1 MSTNPDP
8 TPVNPTPVDPD
19 LASSWV
25 DPTPVE
31 TPLAADAVPGPAG
44 VPLAD
49 EPTPP
54 APGPVPEPG
63 HDEHGHAGPARE
75 EVRRRAAET
84 AAAMRESDLKAI
96 YAAAGA
102 TQVIVGA
109 VRETVTET
117 SRWASARISELRF
130 RRAELAKQAEEMRQ
144 RAEGLPEEVK
154 AVPEAARTRA
164 ADLQQQATG
173 TYSEL
178 ANRGQ
183 RALHDVR
190 TDVVN
195 RIDPAFDKLA
205 ERLEAARRA
214 IRGAAV
220 QTPAP
225 PVPPVAEPPV
235 PAPAAPVAESAV
247 PSPAA
252 PVVDVPDAVVVED
265 VTPAP
270 VTEPG
275 RAADEDTHPER

>member
-1 MSTNPDP
+1 MTSTPDPTPVDP

-19 LASSWV
+19 LATGWV

-31 TPLAADAVPGPAG
+31 TPLVEEPVPGPQG
-44 VPLAD
+44 VPLQDDA
-49 EPTPP
+49 
-54 APGPVPEPG
+54 
-63 HDEHGHAGPARE
+63 PARE
-75 EVRRRAAET
+75 DVRQRAAET

-117 SRWASARISELRF
+117 SRWASARLAELRF

-144 RAEGLPEEVK
+144 RAEGLPEDVK
-154 AVPEAARTRA
+154 AVPEVARTRA

-178 ANRGQ
+178 ADRGQ
-183 RALHDVR
+183 RALSGVR
-190 TDVVN
+190 ADVVN
-195 RIDPAFDKLA
+195 RIDPAFDRLA

-220 QTPAP
+220 QTPVP
-225 PVPPVAEPPV
+225 PVPAPVAEPAAPT
-235 PAPAAPVAESAV
+235 PAAPVAESPV
-247 PSPAA
+247 PG
-252 PVVDVPDAVVVED
+252 PVVAEPVVADVDDAVLVEPVVVED
-265 VTPAP
+265 VTPQPVVPAP
-270 VTEPG
+270 DRT
-275 RAADEDTHPER
+275 ADEDTHPER